1 MRGVMT
7 ISLMSIVSC
16 WNVQC
21 LYLMNSDSFNSHNTL
36 FLVSAKYQIG
46 AIKTY
51 CQENMSL
58 ALYNCDPKK
67 GRNNKKRGSWM
78 AEFNLLDFE
87 THLFGLNGVQLQ
99 INDTNLCVQRM
110 GSRDVSLQ
118 QCNAFVEEQRWL
130 GFGGAAEQRTVQ
142 QGTEIKP
149 SPGVFMKRG
158 IEYESCLSQHH
169 HPRQGE
175 RIYVQPCRKARNS
188 DTNLW
193 SVY

>member
-1 MRGVMT
+1 
-7 ISLMSIVSC
+7 MSVI
-16 WNVQC
+16 
-21 LYLMNSDSFNSHNTL
+21 
-36 FLVSAKYQIG
+36 YQIG

-58 ALYNCDPKK
+58 ALVNCDPKK
-67 GRNNKKRGSWM
+67 GRNKKKRGSWM

-87 THLFGLNGVQLQ
+87 THLFGLNGVQFQ
-99 INDTNLCVQRM
+99 IKDTNLCVQRM
-110 GSRDVSLQ
+110 GSRSISLQ
-118 QCNAFVEEQRWL
+118 QCSAFVEEQRWL
-130 GFGGAAEQRTVQ
+130 GFGGKIERFQQNPQRSAG